1 MSEETNAG
9 QAAAGTETS
18 AAVEARKRAAASN
31 FLPIVRG
38 RLPLIFV
45 HAIRFDSVLNAM
57 SNKDLATKF
66 ATSVGKVF
74 DIKKGRNFGY
84 VNAEFKPSAEDVAQA
99 EAWIAQVGGTNAKG
113 LATVGDKSVMET
125 TLDTYKAKGL
135 ATAEEVAAFSAA
147 RTATRKPAEKKEG
160 AAPAA
165 GAQEA
170 VQTATSGA
178 ADDLLA

>member
-9 QAAAGTETS
+9 QAAAGTETP
-18 AAVEARKRAAASN
+18 AAAEARKRAAASN

-113 LATVGDKSVMET
+113 LATVGDKSVMQT
-125 TLDTYKAKGL
+125 TLDTYKAAGL